1 MIWTCENPDNSMPEI
16 EGFTNYTVLRPIPI
30 DTSYENIEDFLIN
43 SGIPD
48 HNRIESEKERLWC
61 FKTKLGTLVRFFI
74 QPQDSNISI
83 LRGSYNCHTQGQE
96 RIEILKYNKKLPY
109 QKILHFNLIY
119 LFVSNLYH

>member
-16 EGFTNYTVLRPIPI
+16 EGFTAYTVLRPIPI
-30 DTSYENIEDFLIN
+30 DTSYKNIEDFLIN

-61 FKTKLGTLVRFFI
+61 FKTKLGTLVRLFI

-83 LRGSYNCHTQGQE
+83 LRGIYNCRTQGQDK
-96 RIEILKYNKKLPY
+96 IEILISDVN
-109 QKILHFNLIY
+109 
-119 LFVSNLYH
+119 